1 MEIIVSRQSHSMLGR
16 HGENAKNSI
25 YDSNNNQSCANNKL
39 PPLSPQRSSS
49 SAAAAAAVAKKLK
62 FNDLAGSSDKLSYTR
77 QCSMPEIL
85 REIPKPLAATN
96 KMVAPKNGTS
106 QISRFAAATTA
117 SNTQRVPAETKLSKP
132 VTGMRKF
139 SLQYDHIPQKPNAV
153 DAARN
158 LDRNV
163 NYGRPKSMLLATH
176 SITFCKGVG
185 QKSLGFSIV
194 GGRDSPKGNLG
205 IFVKTIF
212 EAGQAADSGLMKEGE
227 WWQMRVNPVNVI

>member
-1 MEIIVSRQSHSMLGR
+1 
-16 HGENAKNSI
+16 
-25 YDSNNNQSCANNKL
+25 
-39 PPLSPQRSSS
+39 
-49 SAAAAAAVAKKLK
+49 
-62 FNDLAGSSDKLSYTR
+62 
-77 QCSMPEIL
+77 MPEIL
-85 REIPKPLAATN
+85 REIPKPQAATN
-96 KMVAPKNGTS
+96 KMAAPKNGTS
-106 QISRFAAATTA
+106 QTNRCAVPTTA
-117 SNTQRVPAETKLSKP
+117 SNTQRVPVETKLAKP

-139 SLQYDHIPQKPNAV
+139 SLQYDQIPQKPNAV

-163 NYGRPKSMLLATH
+163 NHVRPKSMLLATH

-227 WWQMRVNPVNVI
+227 WWNMSKNPKIKGPSLEKGPLL